1 MTFKRLI
8 SLVLV
13 SAMCI
18 CTLAACS
25 ADTSPAVMTL
35 DNYKITANMYNYWAS
50 TSKANFLS
58 ADSTASDTADFWGS
72 KYTEEL
78 TFEAYCDSLIQND
91 IKKTLVCLKLFDSEG
106 LELSEATVNAI
117 DEGIN
122 LYLTEYADGN
132 KNTLNAELAN
142 YGANVDILRNIY
154 IAEAKREMLYSYLYG
169 DGGKL
174 ALTDAEK
181 EEYFM
186 ARYQHMQIIYI
197 NDKFEQVTDEDG
209 NYVMNSDGSYATR
222 ALSEDE
228 VKAKKASI
236 EAVKSGIANGEDFT
250 ELYET
255 YSEMKRYENGYYYS
269 VDASYTSTLFNKLAA
284 EVSGINVGET
294 TVFEDEGG
302 TYIILRMENGA
313 GDWKSDEYSDFFP
326 DFESIA
332 SLSAFAEYIEPYM
345 AQITVDTEKLSAY
358 SIADVKA
365 NYTF

>member
-8 SLVLV
+8 SLFLI

-18 CTLAACS
+18 CTLASCA
-25 ADTSPAVMTL
+25 ADTSPAVMTF
-35 DNYKITANMYNYWAS
+35 DKYKITANMYNYWAS

-58 ADSTASDTADFWGS
+58 ADSTASDTAEFWGS
-72 KYTEEL
+72 EYAEGLSFGE
-78 TFEAYCDSLIQND
+78 YCDSLIQND
-91 IKKTLVCLKLFDSEG
+91 IKKTLVCLKLFDDEK

-132 KNTLNAELAN
+132 KNTLNAELAK

-154 IAEAKREMLYSYLYG
+154 IAEAKREMLYTHLYG

-174 ALTDAEK
+174 ALTDTQK

-186 ARYQHMQIIYI
+186 EKYQHMQIIYI
-197 NDKFEQVTDEDG
+197 NDKFEQVTDDEG
-209 NYVMNSDGSYATR
+209 NYVMNSDGTYATR
-222 ALSEDE
+222 ALSEE
-228 VKAKKASI
+228 EAKTKKANI
-236 EAVKSGIANGEDFT
+236 EAVKTGIKNGEDFT
-250 ELYET
+250 ALYEK
-255 YSEMKRYENGYYYS
+255 YSEMKKYENGYYYS

-284 EVSGINVGET
+284 AVSSVNVGET

-302 TYIILRMENGA
+302 TYIMLRLENGT
-313 GDWKSDEYSDFFP
+313 GDWKSEEYSDFFP

-332 SLSAFAEYIEPYM
+332 ALSAFASYIEPYM
-345 AQITVDTEKLSAY
+345 AQITVDTEKLSGY
-358 SIADVKA
+358 SIAGVTA